1 MAWRALT
8 LQVEA
13 GAAEAMSEALLE
25 AGAQSVWIDQPDQPS
40 ATLSATLCAVV
51 DLQLDPQACLRA
63 AAGSAGLAA
72 TPRYTAAEIADQD
85 WVRSTQ
91 AQFAAIEIGERLWI
105 GPSWGEPPA
114 DRIAVRVDPG
124 LAFGTGTHPTT
135 QLVLRFLER
144 TIRGGEGVLDYGCGS
159 GVLAIAAAKLGA
171 ARVDGVDLDAQA
183 LETARDNARI
193 NGVELQPTLPEGL
206 RGGVYEIVV
215 SNILAQPLIEL
226 APVLTARIAPGGTL
240 ALAGILE
247 SQAAEVGAAYA
258 PRIDMKLDS
267 VLEGWALLAGRRR

>member
-1 MAWRALT
+1 MQWRALT

-25 AGAQSVWIDQPDQPS
+25 AGAQSVSIDKPGEPN
-40 ATLSATLCAVV
+40 ATLCALV
-51 DLQLDPQACLRA
+51 DLQLNADACLRA
-63 AAGSAGLAA
+63 AARSAGLGA
-72 TPRYTAAEIADQD
+72 TPPYTAAEIADED

-91 AQFAAIEIGERLWI
+91 AQFAPVEIGERLWI
-105 GPSWGEPPA
+105 GPSWREPPA
-114 DRIAVRVDPG
+114 DRIAVRLDPG

-144 TIRGGEGVLDYGCGS
+144 RIRGGEGVLDYGCGS
-159 GVLAIAAAKLGA
+159 GILAIAAAKLGA
-171 ARVDGVDLDAQA
+171 ARVDGVDVDPQA
-183 LETARDNARI
+183 LATARDNARG
-193 NGVELQPTLPEGL
+193 NGIELLPTLPEGL

-215 SNILAQPLIEL
+215 SNILAQPLILL
-226 APVLTARIAPGGTL
+226 APVLAERTARGGTL

-258 PRIDMKLDS
+258 PWLDMRLDS
-267 VLEGWALLAGRRR
+267 VLDGWALLAGQRR